1 MSSSYLDYDYITNSE
16 IINDV
21 GINSLKLPNGV
32 KQKIELDKSTD
43 FDNDYYSK
51 YNMGNKIPFLVERKL
66 RFRSESSRGGDTA
79 HLCGFGSYAFGD
91 DDTGSSPNNDIL
103 AKNGY
108 QSINFNNYILDNIIN
123 QFSYNIDKYSSDLF
137 GNIITEI
144 TKFVGQDRTQM
155 FDDFVREDNQ
165 LLEREEER
173 LHNEK
178 LKHQKIY
185 GTKYYDTKSLEFKSN
200 LLVNSIFLVA
210 CIVVISILEK
220 NGIIAFGYVING
232 ILIIILAIYL
242 SLSLYDLR
250 DRQFSNWDKKY
261 FHYAVDSDT
270 V

>member
-1 MSSSYLDYDYITNSE
+1 MSSSYLDYNYITNSE
-16 IINDV
+16 IISDG

-32 KQKIELDKSTD
+32 TQKIKLDEFSD
-43 FDNDYYSK
+43 FDSDYYSK
-51 YNMGNKIPFLVERKL
+51 YGMGDKIPFLVERKL
-66 RFRSESSRGGDTA
+66 RFRDESSREKSTA
-79 HLCGFGSYAFGD
+79 HNCSFGNYTFGSS
-91 DDTGSSPNNDIL
+91 DTDSISNKIL
-103 AKNGY
+103 AKNDY

>member
-1 MSSSYLDYDYITNSE
+1 MSSSYLDYDYTRYNEITGGKLE
-16 IINDV
+16 
-21 GINSLKLPNGV
+21 LPNGV
-32 KQKIELDKSTD
+32 IQEIELDEFSD
-43 FDNDYYSK
+43 FDSDYYSK
-51 YNMGNKIPFLVERKL
+51 YGMGDKIPFLVERKL
-66 RFRSESSRGGDTA
+66 RFRSEAERNEKTS
-79 HLCGFGSYAFGD
+79 HLCGFGNYTFGKD
-91 DDTGSSPNNDIL
+91 DINSNSGTDKIL
-103 AKNGY
+103 AKNDY

>member
-1 MSSSYLDYDYITNSE
+1 MSSSYLDYDYTRYS
-16 IINDV
+16 
-21 GINSLKLPNGV
+21 GINNGELKLPNGV
-32 KQKIELDKSTD
+32 TQKIILNEFRNFGS
-43 FDNDYYSK
+43 DYYSK
-51 YNMGNKIPFLVERKL
+51 YGMGDKIPFLVERKL
-66 RFRSESSRGGDTA
+66 RFRSEAKRNEKKPHNCSFGNYT
-79 HLCGFGSYAFGD
+79 FGSSD
-91 DDTGSSPNNDIL
+91 KTGNDIL
-103 AKNGY
+103 AKNDY

-155 FDDFVREDNQ
+155 FDKFVKGDNQ

>member
-1 MSSSYLDYDYITNSE
+1 MSSSYLDYNYITNSE
-16 IINDV
+16 INDD
-21 GINSLKLPNGV
+21 GELKLPNGV
-32 KQKIELDKSTD
+32 TQKIKLDEFID
-43 FDNDYYSK
+43 FGIDYYNE
-51 YNMGNKIPFLVERKL
+51 YNMGEKIPFLVERKL
-66 RFRSESSRGGDTA
+66 RFRSEAERDGNMS
-79 HLCGFGSYAFGD
+79 HLCEFGNYTFGSSD
-91 DDTGSSPNNDIL
+91 KTGNDIL
-103 AKNGY
+103 AKNDY

-155 FDDFVREDNQ
+155 FDDFVRDDNQ
-165 LLEREEER
+165 LLEREKER

>member
-1 MSSSYLDYDYITNSE
+1 MSSSYLDYNYITNSE
-16 IINDV
+16 IIDDD

-32 KQKIELDKSTD
+32 KQEIKLDKFSD
-43 FDNDYYSK
+43 FDSDYYNEYK
-51 YNMGNKIPFLVERKL
+51 MGDKIPFLVERKL
-66 RFRSESSRGGDTA
+66 RFRNQNLREQDTL
-79 HLCGFGSYAFGD
+79 HNCPFDNYTFGSSD
-91 DDTGSSPNNDIL
+91 KTGNDIL
-103 AKNGY
+103 AKNDY

-155 FDDFVREDNQ
+155 FDDYVSSDNK

-220 NGIIAFGYVING
+220 NGKIAFGYVING

>member
-1 MSSSYLDYDYITNSE
+1 MSSSYLDYNYITNSE
-16 IINDV
+16 IISE
-21 GINSLKLPNGV
+21 GGKISLKLPNGV
-32 KQKIELDKSTD
+32 KQEIELDEFDD
-43 FDNDYYSK
+43 FRDKYYNE
-51 YNMGNKIPFLVERKL
+51 YRMGDKIPFLVERKL
-66 RFRSESSRGGDTA
+66 RFRNESSRGEDTP
-79 HLCGFGSYAFGD
+79 HNCSFGNYTFGSSD
-91 DDTGSSPNNDIL
+91 KTGNYIL
-103 AKNGY
+103 AKNDY
-108 QSINFNNYILDNIIN
+108 QSINFNDYILDNIIN
-123 QFSYNIDKYSSDLF
+123 QFSYNIEKYSTDLF

-155 FDDFVREDNQ
+155 FDDFVRDDNQ
-165 LLEREEER
+165 ILKREEER

>member
-1 MSSSYLDYDYITNSE
+1 MSSSYLDYNYITNSE
-16 IINDV
+16 IIDDG
-21 GINSLKLPNGV
+21 GINSLKLPNDV

-51 YNMGNKIPFLVERKL
+51 YNMGEKIPFLVERKL
-66 RFRSESSRGGDTA
+66 RFRSEAERNNTA
-79 HLCGFGSYAFGD
+79 HLCGFGNYTFGA
-91 DDTGSSPNNDIL
+91 DDTDSNSNDIL
-103 AKNGY
+103 AKNHY

-155 FDDFVREDNQ
+155 FDKFVKDDNQ

-261 FHYAVDSDT
+261 FHYAVDRDT

>member
-1 MSSSYLDYDYITNSE
+1 MSSSYLDYNYTRYSE
-16 IINDV
+16 IIN
-21 GINSLKLPNGV
+21 GELELPNGV
-32 KQKIELDKSTD
+32 KQKIELDEFDD
-43 FDNDYYSK
+43 FHNDYYSK
-51 YNMGNKIPFLVERKL
+51 YGMANKIPFLVERKL
-66 RFRSESSRGGDTA
+66 RFTDEAERDGNMS
-79 HLCGFGSYAFGD
+79 HLCGFGNYTFGAD
-91 DDTGSSPNNDIL
+91 DINSTSGTDKIL
-103 AKNGY
+103 AKNDY

-155 FDDFVREDNQ
+155 FDNFVRDDNK
-165 LLEREEER
+165 LLEREKER
-173 LHNEK
+173 LHSEK

>member
-1 MSSSYLDYDYITNSE
+1 MSSSYLDYNYIRNSE
-16 IINDV
+16 IISDG

-32 KQKIELDKSTD
+32 TQEIELTKFDD
-43 FDNDYYSK
+43 FNNDYYSK
-51 YNMGNKIPFLVERKL
+51 YDMGTKIPFLVERKL
-66 RFRSESSRGGDTA
+66 RFRSEAERNNTA
-79 HLCGFGSYAFGD
+79 HLCGFGNYTF
-91 DDTGSSPNNDIL
+91 GSSDKNGNGIL
-103 AKNGY
+103 AKNDY

-155 FDDFVREDNQ
+155 FHDFVIKNNQ

>member
-1 MSSSYLDYDYITNSE
+1 MSSSYLDYNYITNSE
-16 IINDV
+16 IINV
-21 GINSLKLPNGV
+21 GGKLELPNGV
-32 KQKIELDKSTD
+32 IQEIKLDEFSD

-51 YNMGNKIPFLVERKL
+51 YNMGTKIPFLVERKL
-66 RFRSESSRGGDTA
+66 RFRNEILRGEDTP
-79 HLCGFGSYAFGD
+79 HNCSFGNYTFGSSDKNG
-91 DDTGSSPNNDIL
+91 NDIL
-103 AKNGY
+103 AKNDY

-155 FDDFVREDNQ
+155 FHNFVIKNNQ

>member
-1 MSSSYLDYDYITNSE
+1 MLDISTPSE
-16 IINDV
+16 IISFLN
-21 GINSLKLPNGV
+21 
-32 KQKIELDKSTD
+32 
-43 FDNDYYSK
+43 FDNEKFEDFRLYKFFQAESFI
-51 YNMGNKIPFLVERKL
+51 YNEL
-66 RFRSESSRGGDTA
+66 
-79 HLCGFGSYAFGD
+79 
-91 DDTGSSPNNDIL
+91 
-103 AKNGY
+103 
-108 QSINFNNYILDNIIN
+108 
-123 QFSYNIDKYSSDLF
+123 FSLSSD
-137 GNIITEI
+137 N
-144 TKFVGQDRTQM
+144 K
-155 FDDFVREDNQ
+155 

-220 NGIIAFGYVING
+220 NGKIAFGYVING

-261 FHYAVDSDT
+261 FHYAVDRDT

>member
-1 MSSSYLDYDYITNSE
+1 MSSSYLDYNYITNSE
-16 IINDV
+16 IINV
-21 GINSLKLPNGV
+21 GGIDSLKLPNNV
-32 KQKIELDKSTD
+32 IQKIELNKFDD
-43 FDNDYYSK
+43 FDSDYYSK
-51 YNMGNKIPFLVERKL
+51 YGMGDKIPFLVERKL
-66 RFRSESSRGGDTA
+66 RFRNEILRDQNTA
-79 HLCGFGSYAFGD
+79 HNCRFGNYAFGSSD
-91 DDTGSSPNNDIL
+91 KTGNDIL
-103 AKNGY
+103 AKNDY

-123 QFSYNIDKYSSDLF
+123 QFSYNIDKYSTDLF

-155 FDDFVREDNQ
+155 FDDFVRDDNK
-165 LLEREEER
+165 LLEREKER